1 MNGEVFKSL
10 LETLLS
16 LTILVFVLA
25 AIRKV
30 IMFFAAKY
38 NVGGVSSLLS

>member
-1 MNGEVFKSL
+1 MDIFKSL

-16 LTILVFVLA
+16 LAILVFVLA

-30 IMFFAAKY
+30 VMFFAAKY
-38 NVGGVSSLLS
+38 GFTGVVSFLG

>member
-1 MNGEVFKSL
+1 MDFKEL
-10 LETLLS
+10 LQTVLS

-25 AIRKV
+25 AMRKV

-38 NVGGVSSLLS
+38 NVNGVVSFLS